1 VNVRALGA
9 ALTARGARRF
19 FLAHA
24 QSSIGSGIAIVG
36 LPLLA
41 YDRFH
46 TAWALTGILLCD
58 LLPAVLLG
66 PVLGALADRLPRRT
80 CLVCAD
86 VLRLTAFALLAFV
99 PSLGLM
105 IACALLA
112 GIGTALFNPT
122 ALASLSHVASP
133 RHRPAAMSL
142 YSALD
147 DIGLTVG
154 PAMAGALLLVLD
166 PHVLM
171 AVNSATFAVSAV
183 LLATIPLSVPLT
195 RTTVSLLASVRA
207 GAREIGS
214 RPGVRILLASST
226 VAVVAVGMVNVGEV
240 VLARELLGVG
250 GSGLAAL
257 MTASG
262 IGTFLG
268 STFGARTGASWQ
280 WRKAYLLGLVCM
292 AADLL
297 FCAAAPYFW
306 LVLAT
311 FALGGFGNGLALV
324 HDRLLLA
331 QAVPEALHGR
341 LFALHK
347 TCTSGAFVIAFVAAG
362 ALISAFGVQAMFL
375 FAGLSLVVIIFIVR
389 PHLRALWPEPAG
401 EQAAAPL
408 RPRPGTL

>member
-1 VNVRALGA
+1 MRALGA

-19 FLAHA
+19 FIAHA
-24 QSSIGSGIAIVG
+24 QSSLGSGIAIVG

-41 YDRFH
+41 YERFH
-46 TAWALTGILLCD
+46 TPWALTGILLCD
-58 LLPAVLLG
+58 LVPAFALG

-80 CLVCAD
+80 CLVAAD
-86 VLRLTAFALLAFV
+86 VLRLGAFATLAIA
-99 PSLGLM
+99 PSLVIM
-105 IACALLA
+105 IVAALVA

-133 RHRPAAMSL
+133 SHRPAAMSL

-147 DIGLTVG
+147 DVGLTLG
-154 PAMAGALLLVLD
+154 PALAGALLLAFD

-171 AVNSATFAVSAV
+171 SINAATFAVSAG
-183 LLATIPLSVPLT
+183 LLATIPLSAPIA
-195 RTTVSLLASVRA
+195 RSGASLLASLRA
-207 GAREIGS
+207 GTREIAA
-214 RPGVRILLASST
+214 RPGVRVLLASST

-240 VLARELLGVG
+240 MLARELLGVG

-268 STFGARTGASWQ
+268 STFGARTGTTWE
-280 WRKAYLLGLVCM
+280 WRKAYILGLVCM

-297 FCAAAPYFW
+297 ICAVTPYFW
-306 LVLAT
+306 VVLAT

-331 QAVPEALHGR
+331 HIVPDVLHGR

-347 TCTSGAFVIAFVAAG
+347 TCTSGAFVLAFVSAG
-362 ALISAFGVQAMFL
+362 ALISSVGVQGMFL
-375 FAGLSLVVIIFIVR
+375 CGGLALTVIIFVVR

-401 EQAAAPL
+401 DQAAQPL
-408 RPRPGTL
+408 RPRAGTT

>member
-1 VNVRALGA
+1 VRALGA

-19 FLAHA
+19 FAAHA

-41 YDRFH
+41 YERFH
-46 TAWALTGILLCD
+46 TPWALTGILLCD
-58 LLPAVLLG
+58 LLPAVALG

-80 CLVCAD
+80 CLVTAD
-86 VLRLTAFALLAFV
+86 VLRLAAFAALAFV

-133 RHRPAAMSL
+133 HHRPAAMSL

-147 DIGLTVG
+147 DVGLTIG
-154 PAMAGALLLVLD
+154 PAIAGALLLVVD

-171 AVNSATFAVSAV
+171 AVNATTFGLSAGLV
-183 LLATIPLSVPLT
+183 ATIPLSAPLT
-195 RTTVSLLASVRA
+195 RSTVPLLASVRA
-207 GAREIGS
+207 GAREIGA
-214 RPGVRILLASST
+214 RPGVRLLLASST
-226 VAVVAVGMVNVGEV
+226 VAVLAVGMVNVGEV
-240 VLARELLGVG
+240 MLARELLGVG

-257 MTASG
+257 MTVSG

-268 STFGARTGASWQ
+268 SAFGARTGATWQ

-292 AADLL
+292 AVDLL
-297 FCAAAPYFW
+297 LCAVAPYFW
-306 LVLAT
+306 LVLVT

-324 HDRLLLA
+324 HDRLLLSH
-331 QAVPEALHGR
+331 AVPEALHGR

-347 TCTSGAFVIAFVAAG
+347 TCTSGAFVVAFVAAG
-362 ALISAFGVQAMFL
+362 ALIFALGVQAMFL
-375 FAGLSLVVIIFIVR
+375 FAGLALVVIIVIVR
-389 PHLRALWPEPAG
+389 PRLRALWPEPAG
-401 EQAAAPL
+401 ERRRYVLVGAEEV
-408 RPRPGTL
+408 